1 MDTQQKTL
9 LKLSKLLTSWSSLS
23 GINIWMSGNGR
34 NEMNLNQLNQMNQ
47 LNKIKTSKLSIRK
60 PVERVELKPGH
71 AVSTEWVTRIFL
83 GFGPTC
89 QEIFTGHVASTEWY
103 TTMISFISSK
113 KVHVNGQNFCQNS
126 VIFEYLALLGP
137 CFGLF
142 FENQIFPGHA
152 NSGEWWTR
160 MSYSILRIKING

>member
-1 MDTQQKTL
+1 MVESDEPVEWDENFKTVNKRTSWTSWIETAITVQESDFSRTCSFHRMINKNEIFHFKQKGTHRWS
-9 LKLSKLLTSWSSLS
+9 KFLSKF
-23 GINIWMSGNGR
+23 
-34 NEMNLNQLNQMNQ
+34 
-47 LNKIKTSKLSIRK
+47 KT
-60 PVERVELKPGH
+60 
-71 AVSTEWVTRIFL
+71 IFW